1 MAHHAQF
8 KKSIRQDAKRN
19 LRNRVAKSRLRT
31 SIKKGRVA
39 TTKTDAETALKSAIP
54 LIDSTARKGIIK
66 KETAAR
72 TKSRLVKFVA
82 KMS

>member
-31 SIKKGRVA
+31 SIKKIRVA
-39 TTKTDAETALKSAIP
+39 ASKTDAEAALKSAIP

>member
-31 SIKKGRVA
+31 SIKKVRVA
-39 TTKTDAETALKSAIP
+39 ASKTDAEAALKSAIP
-54 LIDSTARKGIIK
+54 LIDSTARKGVIK

>member
-31 SIKKGRVA
+31 SIKKIRA
-39 TTKTDAETALKSAIP
+39 AASKTDAETALKSAIP